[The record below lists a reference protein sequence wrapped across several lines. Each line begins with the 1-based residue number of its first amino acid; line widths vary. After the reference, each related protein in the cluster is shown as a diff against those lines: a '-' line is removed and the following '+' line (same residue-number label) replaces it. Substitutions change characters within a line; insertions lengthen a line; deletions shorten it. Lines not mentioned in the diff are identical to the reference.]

1 MRRFNTGVLVRDA
14 LALTSGST
22 LLVPLALTLFMLFGT
37 FVTGDDNP
45 EYAALFLFILNTMF
59 WPLWVGAL
67 LHDGW
72 GRVVLQL
79 PMKRRSG
86 AMALVLLGTLLP
98 VLWALIWAAPIF
110 LLVSLS
116 KVVNWA
122 MLLQWASLHYCA
134 LGGIF
139 LLHAMASVGYFP
151 GLLAGRSRPLRGW
164 RWGLTVAAHCL
175 ILLAVSAMMMRVT
188 EEDLWMAYALLASG
202 AFFSVLGVARL
213 RSLVVRPGAAR
224 RPRSLTDYL
233 PRRLGRV
240 RLALAQFP
248 LSRNRLVWSGLLARN
263 TVMAVCL
270 ALFWLLF
277 EFASERGHP
286 EVSPADIQGW
296 AILLSLFCIWAIQ
309 PAVRAMRAM
318 RLLPW
323 SRAGLGCRLVGVS
336 LASLVTCVGLLYLAV
351 FLVADPE
358 TAETSL
364 PVLVGIAGASSV
376 VIPCYLY
383 GGKSA
388 AWGGVGFVF
397 WLHFGIAI
405 MLLDYKS
412 WSNWSWYPA
421 FGVMALFLC
430 MIFTWRAAAKAR
442 DTLRPAMPAS

>member
-1 MRRFNTGVLVRDA
+1 MRRYNTGTLVRDA

-22 LLVPLALTLFMLFGT
+22 LVVPLGLTLFMLFGA
-37 FVTGDDNP
+37 FSTGDDTP
-45 EYAALFLFILNTMF
+45 EYAALFLFFLTTMF
-59 WPLWVGAL
+59 WPFWVGAL

-79 PMKRRSG
+79 PVKRRSS
-86 AMALVLLGTLLP
+86 AMALVLLGTVLP

-110 LLVSLS
+110 LLVSLA
-116 KVVNWA
+116 KDVKWA
-122 MLLQWASLHYCA
+122 LLLQWASLQYCA

-164 RWGLTVAAHCL
+164 RWGLTMAAHCL
-175 ILLAVSAMMMRVT
+175 ILLTVSALMMGVT
-188 EEDLWMAYALLASG
+188 EEDLWLAYALLASG
-202 AFFSVLGVARL
+202 AFLSALGVARL
-213 RSLVVRPGAAR
+213 RSLTVGPSAAR
-224 RPRSLTDYL
+224 RPRSLAECL
-233 PRRLGRV
+233 PLHMGRV
-240 RLALAQFP
+240 RLALTQFP

-263 TVMAVCL
+263 TVIAVCL

-277 EFASERGHP
+277 EFAAARGHP
-286 EVSPADIQGW
+286 EVGPGDIQGW
-296 AILLSLFCIWAIQ
+296 AILLSLYCVWAIQ
-309 PAVRAMRAM
+309 PAVRALRAM

-323 SRAGLGCRLVGVS
+323 SRAALGCRLVGFS
-336 LASLVTCVGLLYLAV
+336 LASLVTCVGLFYLAV

-397 WLHFGIAI
+397 WLHFGIAV

-421 FGVMALFLC
+421 FGVMVLFLC
-430 MIFTWRAAAKAR
+430 MFFTWRAAAKAR